1 MNILSERPLR
11 RTSVVDSSKIR
22 PLSVINEAKALYSI
36 TSILDDSTERTFQ
49 RNSFLTDLG
58 CILKAHLT
66 TELVRLANDT

>member
-36 TSILDDSTERTFQ
+36 TSILDDST
-49 RNSFLTDLG
+49 D
-58 CILKAHLT
+58 I
-66 TELVRLANDT
+66 